1 MGFGKGETKHQIM
14 QYRNGTITPASSLP
28 LRPPTSAKCG
38 RCKEKLNSNYKYQG
52 AMYLAISGATEI
64 SFFA

>member
-14 QYRNGTITPASSLP
+14 QYRNGTITP
-28 LRPPTSAKCG
+28 TSAKCG
-38 RCKEKLNSNYKYQG
+38 RCKEQLNSNYKYQG